1 MWLHGCFKGIYD
13 AISFRLLYN
22 ILEDGILIYSK
33 YKQICHIELK
43 LIEEM
48 HQEFSCCSWKPEN
61 TPKDKQE

>member
-48 HQEFSCCSWKPEN
+48 HQEFSCCS
-61 TPKDKQE
+61 